1 MFSTIEAPNVEGAQA
16 DFFNISLP
24 LSPPAPRAPTLIPV
38 AAVKP
43 SATRARTAKPAVKP
57 QPIPEPE
64 APDATEEDLH
74 AVFAEIDDEDSA
86 ASGTY
91 SLDVRFSDEP
101 ETIVAKRMFRLLL
114 ADLSGTTS
122 GEPDLFGQIIDS
134 EREIRKFDALTWL
147 YNLNPDGA
155 QMSFD
160 WVCDELGIDPEAIRR
175 MTAANMRAELKRLLH
190 VLSCMVSP
198 EHAKNCECELAEYV
212 NLAGWNAR

>member
-1 MFSTIEAPNVEGAQA
+1 MFSTIEAPNVGGAQA

-24 LSPPAPRAPTLIPV
+24 LSPPAPRASTPAL
-38 AAVKP
+38 KP
-43 SATRARTAKPAVKP
+43 PATRARAAKPATTP
-57 QPIPEPE
+57 QPAPEPE
-64 APDATEEDLH
+64 ATSIRDEDLH
-74 AVFAEIDDEDSA
+74 AVFAEIDDEDSDA
-86 ASGTY
+86 TGIY
-91 SLDVRFSDEP
+91 SLNVRVFDEP
-101 ETIVAKRMFRLLL
+101 ETVVAKRMFRLLL

-134 EREIRKFDALTWL
+134 EREIRKFDALAWL

-160 WVCDELGIDPEAIRR
+160 WVCDELGMDPEAIRR